1 MLEKAQ
7 PTLEGVQQQFE
18 EWCRHRGRRE
28 KIPPALWE
36 AAASL
41 AGQHSV
47 YQISKR
53 LRLHYR
59 ILKNRIGADC
69 PASAA
74 KKWKGL

>member
-18 EWCRHRGRRE
+18 EWRRHRGRRE

-41 AGQHSV
+41 AG
-47 YQISKR
+47 KR

-59 ILKNRIGADC
+59 TLKNRIGADC

-74 KKWKGL
+74 KKRKRL